1 MPSISSPMKVVVTGD
16 FTIDWY
22 LARIRATER
31 EGSLGDPLFETGAF
45 RQPGGAVLL
54 GKLIQQAARYLK
66 IKPSVLT
73 DDLPKQD
80 SPMLGGY
87 WHSFTILAEFL
98 RDPKEDKQ
106 RMAWR
111 VEEFLGFRKQ
121 PDSGGIKPEADMFQK
136 SNDKGEA
143 SLVVIDFFGK
153 QDFAGDQNLWPES
166 LKQATPGWLLLRWSR
181 PSFSQDQKFW
191 TTLKEKFPD
200 RITAVVTLNDLRL
213 GDMQISRGLSWERT
227 AQDVVR
233 EIVKRNRF
241 EGCAHVIVSLETEGA
256 VVLSRREGGGWESRL
271 YYDPKNIESAWAED
285 YAGRMF
291 GHAHCL
297 MAGLALQMMH
307 DPEFSK
313 DLSSGVRSGL
323 SAARKL
329 HKDGFTAIWKEK
341 RRDLERLEF
350 PINDI
355 ASHLIVQQVALQG
368 PSKKNVVAD
377 LAEKLPA
384 QRVESPFLDEEIPD
398 NSVKEVRK
406 YWTISGTRIR
416 TANQR
421 ERITREI
428 IAEGYETLESK
439 MPIAKFQDLF
449 TVDRK
454 EIESLR
460 SIGALIREYSESKAV
475 NRPLSLAIFGS
486 PGSGKSFA
494 ITSVA
499 RALTLGGSITTKEFN
514 LSQFGGPEDL
524 FGALHQVRDAALSGT
539 IPLVF
544 WDEFD
549 TNFGR
554 QPLGWLRYFLAPMQD
569 AKFQEGQVTHFI
581 GRAIF
586 VFAGGTY
593 ETMEDFK
600 GKTIKN
606 KNAKGPDFLSR
617 LKGYVNV
624 PILDHP
630 NNNGVCEPDFHIEIR
645 RAILLRSL
653 LRRFAPDL
661 VDKSKGTEHIG
672 IHTGVR
678 HAFLRIPQFN
688 FGARSM
694 ESIIQMSL
702 LNGKSHFELSS
713 LPPEEQLS
721 LHVESTKF
729 LELARRE
736 DRADS
741 E

>member
-1 MPSISSPMKVVVTGD
+1 MLPTGSSTRIVVTGD

-22 LARIRATER
+22 LARIRASER

-45 RQPGGAVLL
+45 RQPGGALLL
-54 GKLIQQAARYLK
+54 GKLIQQMAQYLK

-73 DDLPKQD
+73 NDLPKQD

-87 WHSFTILAEFL
+87 WHSFTIFAEFL
-98 RDPKEDKQ
+98 RNPKKDK
-106 RMAWR
+106 REMAWR

-121 PDSGGIKPEADMFQK
+121 PDSSGTKHETETFQK
-136 SNDKGEA
+136 SNDKAEA
-143 SLVVIDFFGK
+143 DLIVIDFFGR
-153 QDFAGDQNLWPES
+153 QDFASDQNLWPES
-166 LKQATPGWLLLRWSR
+166 LKQDTPGRLLLRWSR
-181 PSFSQDQKFW
+181 PNFSQDQKFW
-191 TTLKEKFPD
+191 TTLKKKFAD
-200 RITAVVTLNDLRL
+200 RITVVVTLNDLRL

-233 EIVKRNRF
+233 EIVKPNRF

-256 VVLSRREGGGWESRL
+256 IVLSKGEGSGWKSRL
-271 YYDPKNIESAWAED
+271 YYDPKHIEGAWAED

-297 MAGLALQMMH
+297 MAGLALQMMY

-313 DLSSGVRSGL
+313 DLSLGVCSGL

-329 HKDGFTAIWKEK
+329 HKNGFAAIWKEK
-341 RRDLERLEF
+341 RRDLEKLEF

-355 ASHLIVQQVALQG
+355 ASHLIVEQVAPQG
-368 PSKKNVVAD
+368 LSNTDVAAE
-377 LAEKLPA
+377 LAEKIPT
-384 QRVESPFLDEEIPD
+384 QRVESPFLVEEIPD
-398 NSVKEVRK
+398 NLTKEGGK
-406 YWTISGTRIR
+406 YWTIVGTRIQ
-416 TANQR
+416 TTTQR
-421 ERITREI
+421 EKIIREI
-428 IAEGYETLESK
+428 ITEGYETLESK
-439 MPIAKFQDLF
+439 MPVAKFQDLF

-460 SIGALIREYSESKAV
+460 SIGALIREYSEAKTV

-514 LSQFGGPEDL
+514 LSQFGGLEDL
-524 FGALHQVRDAALSGT
+524 FGALHQVRDVALSGT
-539 IPLVF
+539 LPLVF

-549 TNFGR
+549 ANFGGDA
-554 QPLGWLRYFLAPMQD
+554 LGWLRYFLAPMQD
-569 AKFQEGQVTHFI
+569 AKFQQGQVTHFI

-586 VFAGGTY
+586 VFAGGTS
-593 ETMEDFK
+593 ETMEDFQ
-600 GKTIKN
+600 GKAMNN

-630 NNNGVCEPDFHIEIR
+630 TNKPDFHIEIR
-645 RAILLRSL
+645 RAILLRSF

-678 HAFLRIPQFN
+678 HAFLRIPHFN

-694 ESIIQMSL
+694 ESIVQMSL

-713 LPPEEQLS
+713 LPPQEQLS
-721 LHVESTKF
+721 LHVDSPRF

-736 DRADS
+736 DRPDL